1 MLGGILLSPVKGLA
15 FVLNNIAKA
24 VDDARDAER
33 RAVMAEL
40 QNLHRQL
47 ERGEI
52 DDDAFDD
59 REAALLDRLDALS
72 GGGEGA

>member
-59 REAALLDRLDALS
+59 REVALLDRLDALS